1 MTTAI
6 PAPRGSDRTPT
17 LAHATVADVM
27 HAGVITCGPETE
39 LRDVAR
45 LMATHHV
52 HCVVVLGI
60 ERTWA
65 GERLTWG
72 MLTDRDLVAA
82 VKDPRRSADAGQV
95 AATELVLV
103 EPNEPLMTAVELMVH
118 HGLSH
123 LLVVD
128 VATGR
133 PAGIVSSL
141 DVAGCF
147 AWGEA

>member
-1 MTTAI
+1 MPTSVS
-6 PAPRGSDRTPT
+6 PPRGSDRTPS
-17 LAHATVADVM
+17 LEHATVADVM
-27 HAGVITCGPETE
+27 HPGVFTCPPDTE

-45 LMATHHV
+45 LMATHHI
-52 HCVVVLGI
+52 HSVVVLGI

-72 MLTDRDLVAA
+72 ILSDIDLVAA
-82 VKDPRRSADAGQV
+82 AHDPSADAGGA

-103 EPNEPLMTAVELMVH
+103 GPDEPLARAVELMAEH
-118 HGLSH
+118 RLSH

-128 VATGR
+128 AETGR
-133 PAGIVSSL
+133 PKGVVSSL
-141 DVAGCF
+141 DVAGCL